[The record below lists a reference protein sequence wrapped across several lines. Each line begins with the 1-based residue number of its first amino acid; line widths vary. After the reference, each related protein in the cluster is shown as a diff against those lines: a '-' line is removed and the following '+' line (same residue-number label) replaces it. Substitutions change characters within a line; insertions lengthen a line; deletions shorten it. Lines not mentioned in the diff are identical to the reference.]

1 MSQFLNTKKNYL
13 SNLNPV
19 VSWKGKTFTQITT
32 TIKNNPGNTVG
43 NPIKTPYY
51 KKGKQLGTVTYQPNL
66 FLPNSLKIYR
76 REIANNIDMTNCY
89 PRTSSSI
96 DEFNRPG
103 GSIVN
108 TSSSTNKN
116 GLVNTL
122 DNILPNN
129 RCEEPGTC
137 STFLSP
143 SENAKRRC
151 RSSGIISKK
160 NNSTNNYATYYTNS
174 NQYLVSR
181 NKTFLQNQYNFI
193 RVGDPVLKPGPGLAA
208 YNVYS
213 PNGLPVCSKY
223 VIPSDSSFSYQWVD
237 GLYYN
242 VSVPKKTD
250 GYTANDFNSVLQF
263 AMAQN
268 FHFVID
274 NTTGAKVFLLAI
286 VFNNYNNVFEFQ
298 CKAYDEI
305 NFPASN
311 FSSDIRASKNWTRH
325 EIGTAISPPPRGSG
339 SSLIPGFKFTNTIL
353 APILGLNSI
362 SFPLFIP
369 SQPITSTN
377 INTGTN
383 TQTYSGNQVVTST
396 TTPLLQFIY
405 KQIYYKP
412 NNSQFAQQ
420 GAVSS
425 SSLINRVKYN
435 TINTAAYKTS
445 GNIFGKNAT
454 TTYGG
459 SISSALSYGVSEN
472 PYTMKNK
479 IGFPN
484 RSYPSFLP
492 NSNIQRNC
500 METSIPGGV
509 KFKA

>member
-1 MSQFLNTKKNYL
+1 MTQFLNTKKNYL

-19 VSWKGKTFTQITT
+19 TSWKGKTFTQITSF
-32 TIKNNPGNTVG
+32 IKNNPGNTVG
-43 NPIKTPYY
+43 NPIKTALYQ
-51 KKGKQLGTVTYQPNL
+51 KGKKVGTVSFQPNL

-76 REIANNIDMTNCY
+76 REIANTIDRTSCY

-96 DEFNRPG
+96 NEFDQPG

-108 TSSSTNKN
+108 TSSSSN

-129 RCEEPGTC
+129 KCEEPGSC

-160 NNSTNNYATYYTNS
+160 NNSSNNYATYYTNA

-193 RVGDPVLKPGPGLAA
+193 RTGDAGLKPGPGLAA
-208 YNVYS
+208 YNIYS
-213 PNGLPVCSKY
+213 PNGLPICSKY
-223 VIPSDSSFSYQWVD
+223 VIATDSSFSYQWID
-237 GLYYN
+237 GQYYN

-268 FHFVID
+268 FHFLID

-298 CKAYDEI
+298 CKAYDAI

-311 FSSDIRASKNWTRH
+311 YSSDIRASQNWTLH
-325 EIGTAISPPPRGSG
+325 NIGTGISPPVRGPG
-339 SSLIPGFKFTNTIL
+339 TSLIPGFKFTNTIL
-353 APILGLNSI
+353 APVLGLDPTT
-362 SFPLFIP
+362 FPLLIP
-369 SQPITSTN
+369 SQKITSSN
-377 INTGTN
+377 INTGVN
-383 TQTYSGNQVVTST
+383 TQTYSGNQLVTST
-396 TTPLLQFIY
+396 TTPSLQFIY

-425 SSLINRVKYN
+425 SSLINRVKYD

-500 METSIPGGV
+500 METSTAGGV
-509 KFKA
+509 KFKV